1 MYAGQTVA
9 AAYVI
14 NGIVFIIGGFILLQD
29 EEKIKF
35 GRFGKITVGRW
46 IKYAHV
52 DVVEPCE
59 LCIHF

>member
-14 NGIVFIIGGFILLQD
+14 KGIVFIIGRFILLQD

-35 GRFGKITVGRW
+35 CRFGKITEGGW
-46 IKYAHV
+46 IKY
-52 DVVEPCE
+52 DPCRCGE
-59 LCIHF
+59 THASFV

>member
-14 NGIVFIIGGFILLQD
+14 NGIVFIFRGFILLQD

-35 GRFGKITVGRW
+35 GRFGKINSR
-46 IKYAHV
+46 
-52 DVVEPCE
+52 
-59 LCIHF
+59 